1 MVKNVRM
8 IHTMNDEL
16 EKFRKALEEIAY
28 YDEESIWQ
36 DDRDD
41 AADNML
47 SIARQALGIE
57 E

>member
-1 MVKNVRM
+1 M